1 MNGPIKAAVVGVI
14 REAGG
19 VAMVIRA
26 FNLSDDFDL
35 RCNKFGGGCGGYGG

>member
-26 FNLSDDFDL
+26 FSLSDDFDL
-35 RCNKFGGGCGGYGG
+35 RCNKFGGGCG